1 MKNLIKVFLISSL
14 IAFSF
19 LISSKQVYA
28 ATAKTTGCYCCGGSQ
43 SCAYTWKNAGDTL
56 GGNCA
61 PSPVSSKTKTNCNG
75 TAGSG
80 NSSAGA
86 CWYCEP
92 VAQSKSYKWTTDGS
106 NPNPHYCHVVNGR
119 SQSSCKGVPTTDPG
133 SGSDTG
139 SDSGTDPENE
149 NSEYEENDGP
159 DININTS
166 DASCSGIIGSGQ
178 FKMRLTEIL
187 NAMRIIGVAMVII
200 FSTMDF
206 GKALISQD
214 NDGLK
219 KSTQTAFK
227 RLVIAIV
234 IFFVPV
240 ILNILLSLAGI
251 GNICI

>member
-1 MKNLIKVFLISSL
+1 MKNFKKIFIIISL

-28 ATAKTTGCYCCGGSQ
+28 ATAKKTGCYCCGGSQ
-43 SCAYTWKNAGDTL
+43 SCTYTWKNAGDTL
-56 GGNCA
+56 GGNCTT
-61 PSPVSSKTKTNCNG
+61 SPVSSKTKTTCNG
-75 TAGSG
+75 TAGSS

-86 CWYCEP
+86 CWYCD
-92 VAQSKSYKWTTDGS
+92 QGSQGKIYKWTSDGS
-106 NPNPHYCHVVNGR
+106 SPGYNCYVVNGR
-119 SQSSCKGVPTTDPG
+119 SQSSCKGVPATNPG

-139 SDSGTDPENE
+139 SDSGTNTDDENG
-149 NSEYEENDGP
+149 EYEENNGP

-166 DASCSGIIGSGQ
+166 DASCDGIIGSGQ
-178 FKMRLTEIL
+178 FKMRLSEIL

-206 GKALISQD
+206 GKALIAQD
-214 NDGLK
+214 NDALK

-227 RLVIAIV
+227 RLVIAVV

-240 ILNILLSLAGI
+240 LLNILLSLAGI
-251 GNICI
+251 GTICV